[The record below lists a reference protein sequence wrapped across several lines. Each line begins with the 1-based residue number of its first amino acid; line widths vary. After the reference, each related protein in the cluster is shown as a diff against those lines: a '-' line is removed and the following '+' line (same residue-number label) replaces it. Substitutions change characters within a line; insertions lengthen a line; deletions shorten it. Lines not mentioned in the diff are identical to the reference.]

1 MERDKDE
8 TAAGRTTVKRLGEML
23 VEENLITP
31 EQLENALEAQRK
43 QGGKLSDILV
53 NSGYVRAEDLAAV
66 LSIQLNVPL
75 IDLKRHG
82 IQPNALRLIPEEM
95 ARKHTLI
102 PLDIVDDALLVVMSN
117 PGDIRTIEDIKAQ
130 AKMRVEVTLG
140 VPSDI
145 IRAIDLNYKSS
156 GEMEKQVSRFAPH
169 IPEGIET
176 TSKLIASTPVA
187 QTLGLL
193 IAQAVRDNASDV
205 HIEPQETRLRIRF
218 RIDGILHDIFS
229 FPLNAHTP
237 LVSRVKI
244 LAEMDIAEQ
253 RRPQDGQFSIK
264 IGGKEIDIRAASMKT
279 PYGERVT
286 LRILNK
292 TLSLFTLS
300 ELGFLPDVLKKYQ
313 EILKSPFGLILVGGP
328 TGSGKTTTLYASI
341 NQLERTERNIMTIE
355 DPIEYHFTDINQTQ
369 VNPKAKI
376 TFSSGLRA
384 IMRHDPDV
392 ILVGEIRDRDTA
404 ETAVQAALTGH
415 LVLSS
420 IHATDAIG
428 VLFRLMNLGIEP
440 YLIASTLVSIV
451 AQRMVRRTCT
461 HCRNAYQPPIE
472 EKTAYEEE
480 LQEPAATFYKG
491 TGCNL
496 CVESG
501 YSGRIGLFEVLCMS
515 KEIRKILLGDANAS
529 GIKEQALR
537 EGMVPMK
544 HDGMLK
550 VKEGIT
556 TISEVLRNVF
566 SIG

>member
-1 MERDKDE
+1 MERGKGE

-31 EQLENALEAQRK
+31 EQLENALEAQHK

-53 NSGYVRAEDLAAV
+53 NSGYVKAEDLAAV

-82 IQPNALRLIPEEM
+82 IQSNALRLIPEEM

-102 PLDIVDDALLVVMSN
+102 PLDIVDDALLVVMSD

-130 AKMRVEVTLG
+130 AKMRVEIALG
-140 VPSDI
+140 IPSDI

-156 GEMEKQVSRFAPH
+156 GEMEKQVSQFAPH

-187 QTLGLL
+187 QTLDLL

-218 RIDGILHDIFS
+218 RIDGILHDTFS

-264 IGGKEIDIRAASMKT
+264 IGGAEIDIRAASMKT

-313 EILKSPFGLILVGGP
+313 EILKIPFGLILVGGP

-369 VNPKAKI
+369 VNPKAEI

-480 LQEPAATFYKG
+480 LQEPVPTLYKG
-491 TGCNL
+491 TECNL

-529 GIKEQALR
+529 DIKEQALR
-537 EGMVPMK
+537 EGMAPMK